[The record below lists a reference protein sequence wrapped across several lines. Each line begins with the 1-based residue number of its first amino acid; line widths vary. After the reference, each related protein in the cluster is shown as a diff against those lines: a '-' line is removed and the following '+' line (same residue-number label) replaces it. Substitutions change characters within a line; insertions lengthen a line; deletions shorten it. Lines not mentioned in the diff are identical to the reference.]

1 MVFVGSNEG
10 ILDLLMTLKSDVGL
24 CCLLFGNLAYII
36 YNENQLVG
44 LNIIFFKHGWF
55 CSS

>member
-1 MVFVGSNEG
+1 M
-10 ILDLLMTLKSDVGL
+10 KSDVGL

-44 LNIIFFKHGWF
+44 LNIIFSNTVGSAVHDL
-55 CSS
+55 CT